1 MLNSKHLP
9 TAAAIIAA
17 LALSGCSVSDPSVSE
32 VTSEA
37 TAAVKAF
44 ASGKDTYEP
53 TNKKISVTARADQ
66 QYNEQSGQQIK
77 IVRIHAN
84 NLKPNKRAIMF
95 NANLPADMLS
105 KDNKDSAKDMTIL
118 QEAFAGIAACAAEFD
133 KKNSEASKVN
143 NPLADKKEADT
154 GCRWSGLTYND
165 QPAVDISSEK
175 HPGVSLRLVE
185 VRENKYTPKQ

>member
-1 MLNSKHLP
+1 MLNSKHLT
-9 TAAAIIAA
+9 TAIMTA
-17 LALSGCSVSDPSVSE
+17 LALSGCSVGDPTVPE
-32 VTSEA
+32 VTNEA

-53 TNKKISVTARADQ
+53 ANKKISVTARVDQ
-66 QYNEQSGQQIK
+66 QYDQQSEQQIQ
-77 IVRIHAN
+77 IVRIYAE
-84 NLKPNKRAIMF
+84 NLKPKKRAIMF
-95 NANLPADMLS
+95 NANLTADMLS
-105 KDNKDSAKDMTIL
+105 KDNKDSAKNMSIL

-133 KKNSEASKVN
+133 KKNSESSKVN

-175 HPGVSLRLVE
+175 HPGVFLRLVE
-185 VRENKYTPKQ
+185 VRENK